1 MARIEIRP
9 LDRVPLYI
17 SGNLSVGGMFLITQ
31 EPLPVGTNFRVC
43 FALPASKD
51 DITATGEVLWSRSQ
65 REAPDRQPGM
75 GVKFKNLSPDDRK
88 RIRSFVEARAD
99 TPKKP
104 AKT

>member
-31 EPLPVGTNFRVC
+31 EPLPVGTNFRVR

-51 DITATGEVLWSRSQ
+51 EITATGEVLWSRSQ

-75 GVKFKNLSPDDRK
+75 GVKFKELSEKDRE
-88 RIRSFVEARAD
+88 RIRSFIETQAD
-99 TPKKP
+99 TPENP